1 MHHYKW
7 SAVELCITRSGFY
20 VADTVPDLRAIESR
34 AEATASQINRRA
46 KERGGKEREKR
57 KAKRRDERKRGTE
70 EDDAM
75 PAGDERMR
83 FIQPRARGEREEGEG
98 RARGG
103 RDEAGG
109 CVSELFSDRPRYRR
123 RIFLDDALSCFG

>member
-1 MHHYKW
+1 MVR
-7 SAVELCITRSGFY
+7 VELCITRSGFY

-34 AEATASQINRRA
+34 TKVAASQINRHEGARR
-46 KERGGKEREKR
+46 KEGEKKKLEETRRKE
-57 KAKRRDERKRGTE
+57 TWNVE

-75 PAGDERMR
+75 PAGDEDAFHSAESER
-83 FIQPRARGEREEGEG
+83 RA
-98 RARGG
+98 
-103 RDEAGG
+103 DEAGG